1 MMSRIWVLQLQIF
14 SICYGYDMQ
23 CPDQTQRST
32 RASAICVDPLKYS
45 CLDDSSKSYYVNNKK
60 IIGYSE
66 NCTRFDKE
74 GAGKKIVIRG
84 GLDGIKCDKYRYQ
97 PIPFLTNVSH
107 QCLFQKSLC
116 TEEGQVVANDSMTN
130 TDVSCRCDYTKGY
143 VFLYRPAHPCFCI
156 PSDEDCSCYLKKCNY
171 NENLSSG

>member
-1 MMSRIWVLQLQIF
+1 MKVHRPLFYSKLLVETNFTVKWHRQDFSHVL
-14 SICYGYDMQ
+14 S
-23 CPDQTQRST
+23 
-32 RASAICVDPLKYS
+32 
-45 CLDDSSKSYYVNNKK
+45 
-60 IIGYSE
+60 
-66 NCTRFDKE
+66 
-74 GAGKKIVIRG
+74 GKKIVIRG

-116 TEEGQVVANDSMTN
+116 TEEGQVVANDSKTN

-156 PSDEDCSCYLKKCNY
+156 PSEEDCSCYLKKCNY